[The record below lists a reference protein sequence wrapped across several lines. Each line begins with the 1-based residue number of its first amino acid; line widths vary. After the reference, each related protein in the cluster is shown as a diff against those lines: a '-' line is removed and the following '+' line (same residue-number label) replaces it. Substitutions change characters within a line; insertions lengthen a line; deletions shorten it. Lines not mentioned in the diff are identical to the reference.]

1 MCGRTVIT
9 AGRREVMQRTRARR
23 WRQVAGCGYRP
34 SYNAPPSTFQP
45 VLMREATT
53 KAEPTPAIK
62 AEPTPTIKTE
72 PTTTTKAEPPPT
84 IIKTE
89 PTTTIKSEPAPTI
102 KTEPTP
108 TTKAEPAPTIKTEPT
123 PTIKTEPT
131 TTIKAEPTP
140 TIKAEPTTDEDSV
153 ADELLSSDPSCDESR
168 TIQVMRWGVIPSF
181 TPKEQKYPQHQP
193 SNARAEAL
201 LSSPMWRRLVRN
213 NRCVALAEGYYE
225 WKTAEGADGSS
236 TKKQPFYITRRDGGL
251 LMMAALYDCCSHHGG
266 GGGGATRDFSYAI
279 VTTESTGSIASI
291 HHRMPVILESEDDVN
306 AWLDPATPHASF
318 MALLRPRPELL
329 HFHAVSP
336 AVNSVRNNS
345 PMCIEPYDAP
355 TAKRHAMARFFGQPM
370 PTKGASLLAKRQQP
384 EPSATATATST
395 TPSLTPVAE
404 SGDAEHDSKRI
415 KLSST

>member
-53 KAEPTPAIK
+53 KAEPATTIK
-62 AEPTPTIKTE
+62 AEPTT
-72 PTTTTKAEPPPT
+72 
-84 IIKTE
+84 
-89 PTTTIKSEPAPTI
+89 
-102 KTEPTP
+102 
-108 TTKAEPAPTIKTEPT
+108 TIKTEPT
-123 PTIKTEPT
+123 PTIKAEPTPTIKAEPAPTIKAEPTPTIKAEPTPTIKAEPT
-131 TTIKAEPTP
+131 TIKTEPTP